1 MRYYICL
8 CALQGYPFC
17 FWSYD
22 YSDSV
27 VNLLNVIDS
36 NPEQSSSNLS
46 LTIVK
51 VDGTVD
57 GKNNK
62 EEKTR
67 VVANIMMYHFSRNF
81 FQQGCDMLW

>member
-1 MRYYICL
+1 ML
-8 CALQGYPFC
+8 CKVVLFVFLCYN
-17 FWSYD
+17 
-22 YSDSV
+22 YSDSL

-62 EEKTR
+62 EKKIR
-67 VVANIMMYHFSRNF
+67 VVSDNRMYHFI
-81 FQQGCDMLW
+81 

>member
-1 MRYYICL
+1 ML
-8 CALQGYPFC
+8 CKVVLFVFLCYN
-17 FWSYD
+17 
-22 YSDSV
+22 YSDSL

-62 EEKTR
+62 EKKTR
-67 VVANIMMYHFSRNF
+67 VVSDNRMYHFI
-81 FQQGCDMLW
+81 

>member
-1 MRYYICL
+1 M
-8 CALQGYPFC
+8 
-17 FWSYD
+17 
-22 YSDSV
+22 
-27 VNLLNVIDS
+27 IDS

-57 GKNNK
+57 GENNK

-67 VVANIMMYHFSRNF
+67 VVSNIRVYHFS
-81 FQQGCDMLW
+81 

>member
-1 MRYYICL
+1 M
-8 CALQGYPFC
+8 C
-17 FWSYD
+17 FARLSFLFWCYN

-51 VDGTVD
+51 VVGTVN

-62 EEKTR
+62 EKKTR
-67 VVANIMMYHFSRNF
+67 VVSDNRMYHFI
-81 FQQGCDMLW
+81 

>member
-1 MRYYICL
+1 ML
-8 CALQGYPFC
+8 CKVVLFVFLCYN
-17 FWSYD
+17 
-22 YSDSV
+22 YSDSL

-62 EEKTR
+62 EKKTR
-67 VVANIMMYHFSRNF
+67 EVSDNRMYHFI
-81 FQQGCDMLW
+81 

>member
-1 MRYYICL
+1 MRYYLCL
-8 CALQGYPFC
+8 YALQGYFC
-17 FWSYD
+17 FWCYN
-22 YSDSV
+22 YSESV

-62 EEKTR
+62 EKKTR
-67 VVANIMMYHFSRNF
+67 VVSDNRMYHFI
-81 FQQGCDMLW
+81 